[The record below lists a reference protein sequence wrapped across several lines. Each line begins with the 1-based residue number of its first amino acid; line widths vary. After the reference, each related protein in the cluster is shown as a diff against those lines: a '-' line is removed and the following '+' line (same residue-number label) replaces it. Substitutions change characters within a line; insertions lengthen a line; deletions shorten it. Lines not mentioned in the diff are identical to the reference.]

1 MKTSMPKLVFVHG
14 AGESH
19 KVWTYQTNRF
29 TDALAIDLP
38 GHPDGEGENTI
49 EGYAAFVDEFLT
61 QRDLSSVILAG
72 HSMGGAITLRLALK
86 APSYLKG
93 IVLVATGAK
102 LRVTSLI
109 LEGVKADFVNATKLI
124 MNYAFSPEAP
134 NWLKEE
140 SLRELQQIRPEVV
153 LGDFE
158 ACNKFDTMN
167 DIQRIKIPGLIVC
180 GSEDMLTPVK
190 YSEYLGKNILGSR
203 LVVIQG
209 AGHMVMIEKPDQVN
223 TAIEEFLK
231 DLTRSTETI

>member
-1 MKTSMPKLVFVHG
+1 MPKLVFVHG

-180 GSEDMLTPVK
+180 GSEDILTPVK

-223 TAIEEFLK
+223 TAIKEFLK

>member
-1 MKTSMPKLVFVHG
+1 MPKLVFVHG

-180 GSEDMLTPVK
+180 GSEDILTPVK

>member
-1 MKTSMPKLVFVHG
+1 MPKLVFVHG

-190 YSEYLGKNILGSR
+190 YSEYLSRNILGSR

>member
-190 YSEYLGKNILGSR
+190 YSEYLSRNILGSR

>member
-1 MKTSMPKLVFVHG
+1 MPKLVFVHG

>member
-1 MKTSMPKLVFVHG
+1 MKTSVPKLVFVHG

-19 KVWTYQTNRF
+19 KVWSYQRNRF

-49 EGYAAFVDEFLT
+49 EGYSAFVDEFLT
-61 QRDLSSVILAG
+61 QRDLSSVVLAG
-72 HSMGGAITLRLALK
+72 HSMGGAITLKLALK

-109 LEGVKADFVNATKLI
+109 LEGIKADFVNTTKLI
-124 MNYAFSPEAP
+124 MDYAFSPEAP
-134 NWLKEE
+134 DWLKER
-140 SLRELQQIRPEVV
+140 SLGELQQTRPEVV

-158 ACNKFDTMN
+158 ACDKFDTMN
-167 DIQRIKIPGLIVC
+167 DIQRIEIPSLIVC

-231 DLTRSTETI
+231 DLTRSTEAI